1 MNIPKIRV
9 NVSQSDDPQDARIED
24 VTAWFMLD
32 YSESFRDEVKVRFV
46 EDLLSGGVSLG
57 DSTLTLQDLINQA
70 ADDVL
75 AKFVAAHPDRY
86 KQDAIELWNASEEE
100 FARDMVCPVDNGFQ
114 LITTKSC

>member
-1 MNIPKIRV
+1 MNIPSIRV

-24 VTAWFMLD
+24 VTALFMLD
-32 YSESFRDEVKVRFV
+32 YSESFREEVKVRFV

-75 AKFVAAHPDRY
+75 AKFVAAHPQRY
-86 KQDAIELWNASEEE
+86 EQDAIQIWNDSEKDLE
-100 FARDMVCPVDNGFQ
+100 VDIPDLMPFFGIN
-114 LITTKSC
+114 